1 MHLIPELR
9 DDAEQLT
16 TQPSSHDTSLFGD
29 IPRWIWTAFL
39 SGWALLFALF
49 LAFFTKDGP
58 TTLAV
63 LTATFFAL
71 MILGL
76 PAALGTQSKFASREP
91 GRTIHTRSGPLPVG
105 AAATQILLI
114 PVASVIGVA
123 AFIVLA
129 M

>member
-1 MHLIPELR
+1 MRLIPELR
-9 DDAEQLT
+9 DDADQLT
-16 TQPSSHDTSLFGD
+16 TEPLPLDTSLFGD
-29 IPRWIWTAFL
+29 IPRWIWIAFL

-76 PAALGTQSKFASREP
+76 PAALGAQSKFASREP
-91 GRTIHTRSGPLPVG
+91 QRIIHTRSGPLPVG

-114 PVASVIGVA
+114 PAASVIGIA